1 VERDREKYEVNEEI
15 TVKLMEGSPRSEKT
29 HGGQNLRRSAA
40 VEVEERRHWRRL
52 KASQLDSLQ
61 DDGED
66 DEAHLLVSSVRRGA
80 ARRGGSMVGWRWYC
94 GTFPLGFV
102 HREGEKVRRD
112 GGGGAREEGGRGLGF
127 AGL

>member
-29 HGGQNLRRSAA
+29 HGGQNLRRSSA

-61 DDGED
+61 EDGED
-66 DEAHLLVSSVRRGA
+66 DEAHPSVPSGRWGMDGSVGAMVVCEVFSSLVYSQRKREDDERSWRR
-80 ARRGGSMVGWRWYC
+80 
-94 GTFPLGFV
+94 
-102 HREGEKVRRD
+102 
-112 GGGGAREEGGRGLGF
+112 EGGRWERARVSGG
-127 AGL
+127 